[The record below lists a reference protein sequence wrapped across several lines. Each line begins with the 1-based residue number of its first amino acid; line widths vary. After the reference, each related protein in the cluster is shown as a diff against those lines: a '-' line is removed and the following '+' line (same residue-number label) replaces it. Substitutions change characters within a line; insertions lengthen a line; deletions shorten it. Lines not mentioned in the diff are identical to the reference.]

1 MSISDKIQLLII
13 AVSDMCISDKIQLLG
28 IVVST
33 LTSLIAIII
42 SVRTLKQNSKMIEDS
57 SRPYIGIYG
66 MSTYIC
72 NRHYYIIIKN
82 FGQSVAHIKSLSYDF
97 DLAKLSLHDRF
108 DPFGNI
114 DGASIAPGQSYRCA
128 IDFDKVSKDELS
140 VINFHIKY
148 SSNTR
153 DYEDEI
159 SLKIDG
165 NLGNLEAHQT
175 SKNTPVLDVI
185 SETLQ
190 DMHIKSL

>member
-97 DLAKLSLHDRF
+97 D
-108 DPFGNI
+108 
-114 DGASIAPGQSYRCA
+114 
-128 IDFDKVSKDELS
+128 KVPKDELS

-148 SSNTR
+148 SSNIR

>member
-1 MSISDKIQLLII
+1 MS
-13 AVSDMCISDKIQLLG
+13 ISDKIQLLG

-82 FGQSVAHIKSLSYDF
+82 FGQSVAHIKSLSS
-97 DLAKLSLHDRF
+97 KETLSKIALHEGF
-108 DPFGNI
+108 DPFSNI
-114 DGASIAPGQSYRCA
+114 DGSSLAPGQSYRCA
-128 IDFDKVSKDELS
+128 IDFGKITEQNLS
-140 VINFHIKY
+140 FINFHIEY
-148 SSNTR
+148 SSGTH
-153 DYEDEI
+153 DYKDDI
-159 SLKIDG
+159 SLKVSG

-175 SKNTPVLDVI
+175 SKSTPVLDVI

>member
-1 MSISDKIQLLII
+1 MST
-13 AVSDMCISDKIQLLG
+13 SDKIQLLG

-42 SVRTLKQNSKMIEDS
+42 SVCTIKQNTKMIEDS

-72 NRHYYIIIKN
+72 DRHYYIIIKN
-82 FGQSVAHIKSLSYDF
+82 FGQSIARIESLSYDF
-97 DLAKLSLHDRF
+97 DLANLALHDGF
-108 DPFGNI
+108 DPFSNI
-114 DGASIAPGQSYRCA
+114 DGATLAPGQSYRCA
-128 IDFDKVSKDELS
+128 IDFDKVPADKISF
-140 VINFHIKY
+140 IHFHIKY
-148 SSNTR
+148 SSSTHN
-153 DYEDEI
+153 YEDEI

-165 NLGNLEAHQT
+165 NLGNLEAHKT
-175 SKNTPVLDVI
+175 SKNTPVLEVI